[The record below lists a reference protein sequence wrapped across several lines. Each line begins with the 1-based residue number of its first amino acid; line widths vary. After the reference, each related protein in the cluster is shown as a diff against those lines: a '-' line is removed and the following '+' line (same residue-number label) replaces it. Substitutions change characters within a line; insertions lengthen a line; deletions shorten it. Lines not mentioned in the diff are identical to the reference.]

1 MANPPDATAVTV
13 DGYGTVL
20 VESDYDTGVVSVL
33 IPDHQDGEDPPG
45 EPRQLLLI
53 QREAFHLA
61 EALTH
66 HARLVLDAG

>member
-1 MANPPDATAVTV
+1 MANTPDATAVTV
-13 DGYGTVL
+13 DDYGTVL